1 MRYWLNLST
10 PATYEI
16 FTQTSRTISAYPLAL
31 ERQARRVQVG
41 DIFVCYMTKLSR
53 WVGLLEVQSE
63 SFIDTT
69 PIYAPDDPYIIRFKV
84 KPLVW
89 LPRDL
94 TIPIKE
100 PQVWNT
106 LSFTR
111 GQGKNSTAWIGT
123 VRRNL
128 RELSAEDGRFLADL
142 LFQQVHERHLYP
154 VDERKYQQY
163 LALTILE

>member
-1 MRYWLNLST
+1 MRYLLNLST

-16 FTQTSRTISAYPLAL
+16 FTQTSRTISAYPASH
-31 ERQARRVQVG
+31 EQQAKRVQIG
-41 DIFVCYMTKLSR
+41 DIFVCYLTKLSR

-63 SFIDTT
+63 YFIDTT
-69 PIYAPDDPYIIRFKV
+69 PIYALEDPYIIRFKV

-100 PQVWNT
+100 PHVWDT

-111 GQGKNSTAWIGT
+111 GQGRNSNSWIGT
-123 VRRNL
+123 VRSNL
-128 RELSAEDGRFLADL
+128 RELSAEDGQFLMSL
-142 LFQQVHERHLYP
+142 LSAQALERRLYS
-154 VDERKYQQY
+154 VNERKYQQY
-163 LALTILE
+163 LALTISE